1 MKQQIV
7 LVIPTNTIGVIIDEG
22 VNPNGSK
29 WYRTDCD
36 GVREESELAF
46 IYDSAVAQMAISM
59 GAQIAPS
66 TKDLIGINND

>member
-1 MKQQIV
+1 MNKRVV

-36 GVREESELAF
+36 GVREEDELAF
-46 IYDSAVAQMAISM
+46 IQDGELSDLYNYSKYKK
-59 GAQIAPS
+59 QI
-66 TKDLIGINND
+66 KQ

>member
-7 LVIPTNTIGVIIDEG
+7 LVIPTNTIGVVIDKG
-22 VNPNGSK
+22 LNPNGSI

-36 GVREESELAF
+36 GVREKHELVFLFHASSIES
-46 IYDSAVAQMAISM
+46 AIDA

-66 TKDLIGINND
+66 TKDLIGISHD